1 MTSAYEKSH
10 KNRSTY
16 NPLKD
21 HIRSKNPKHDLFHKP
36 GAQIVQNT
44 DTSQFSCR
52 FNYAHCS
59 SLNRPVFFHSDVV
72 CGVSYAIFESMP
84 VSMLSFVHLLHLQPD
99 HRSTRCQLHTAG
111 FARYQHTAAAIP
123 ISWQGRSGGFLGR
136 LVWPLQEVVTN
147 AGDALSGAGTGR
159 FHYFGYQSG

>member
-1 MTSAYEKSH
+1 MTSAYEKSYQ
-10 KNRSTY
+10 NRSTY
-16 NPLKD
+16 NSSKD
-21 HIRSKNPKHDLFHKP
+21 QMRTTKAKYDLFHKL

-52 FNYAHCS
+52 FSYAHCS

-84 VSMLSFVHLLHLQPD
+84 VPVLPFIHLLCLQPD
-99 HRSTRCQLHTAG
+99 NRPTRRQLHTAG
-111 FARYQHTAAAIP
+111 FARYQHTTAAIP

-147 AGDALSGAGTGR
+147 VRDALSGTGTGR
-159 FHYFGYQSG
+159 FHYSGYQSG